1 MDHQERDICME
12 TMLPTISTLSMV
24 NNNGVDDNDDNLFA
38 GILGISGTSGV
49 KRPLASA
56 SAFCSETATGSPS
69 GSSSSSKRFHGDL
82 NGGGGGGGGGMSC
95 TTNSADENSSF
106 ISLLSQLP
114 TQHHQNNTTPFLG
127 SLGDGVLRQQFQ
139 LPSLNWTS

>member
-1 MDHQERDICME
+1 ME

-56 SAFCSETATGSPS
+56 SAFWTETAMGSPS

-82 NGGGGGGGGGMSC
+82 NGGGGGDVG
-95 TTNSADENSSF
+95 D
-106 ISLLSQLP
+106 
-114 TQHHQNNTTPFLG
+114 HHTC
-127 SLGDGVLRQQFQ
+127 
-139 LPSLNWTS
+139 

>member
-1 MDHQERDICME
+1 MSVNARRCGCEV
-12 TMLPTISTLSMV
+12 LMV
-24 NNNGVDDNDDNLFA
+24 RGGV
-38 GILGISGTSGV
+38 
-49 KRPLASA
+49 R
-56 SAFCSETATGSPS
+56 SAFWTETAVGSPS
-69 GSSSSSKRFHGDL
+69 GSSSSSKRFHCDL
-82 NGGGGGGGGGMSC
+82 NGGGGGGMSTSN
-95 TTNSADENSSF
+95 TTSADENSSF